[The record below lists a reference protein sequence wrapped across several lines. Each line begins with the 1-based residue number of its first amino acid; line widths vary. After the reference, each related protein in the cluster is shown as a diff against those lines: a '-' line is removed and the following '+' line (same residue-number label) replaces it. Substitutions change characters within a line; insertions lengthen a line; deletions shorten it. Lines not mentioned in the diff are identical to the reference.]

1 MSTITLITSRQVK
14 VCLFFN
20 CEKKNHKTESNAI
33 VRFLYPKEVKKAMWF
48 DMITNKLFWIVLVLI
63 FVIVVPKATLLP
75 LLWAWLKKQLP
86 LLIHFG
92 VVGVSLLI
100 LSG

>member
-1 MSTITLITSRQVK
+1 MTTSKNGLIYKRD
-14 VCLFFN
+14 
-20 CEKKNHKTESNAI
+20 KTKLEISGD
-33 VRFLYPKEVKKAMWF
+33 PKEVKKAMWF